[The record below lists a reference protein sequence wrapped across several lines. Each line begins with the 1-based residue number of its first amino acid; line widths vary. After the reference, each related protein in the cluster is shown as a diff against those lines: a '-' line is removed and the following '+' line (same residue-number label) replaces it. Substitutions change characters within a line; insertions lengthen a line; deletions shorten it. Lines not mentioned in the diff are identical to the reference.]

1 MLGYLGT
8 SNELGDKN
16 VEFPFVS
23 FDNIVAAT
31 ENFSDCHMLGRGGF
45 GKVYKVMTH
54 LRVIVTWQY
63 ALKRIAK
70 AEERLGFPLFSNS
83 EGCNHAGNVER
94 WQGSCCQKA

>member
-1 MLGYLGT
+1 MPCLVVLNTRYYSVQILRKRYQSQSAGKWRKEEIQKKLMLGYLGT

-54 LRVIVTWQY
+54 LRVIVT
-63 ALKRIAK
+63 
-70 AEERLGFPLFSNS
+70 
-83 EGCNHAGNVER
+83 
-94 WQGSCCQKA
+94 